1 MEKEYYV
8 YVLQD
13 STKKLP
19 KKDKNGL
26 LFTPFYVGKGLGN
39 RSGVHTYNAEKHN
52 YSHNY
57 KLLNEIVAINKS
69 KGKVIV
75 TIIFRSIDEDA
86 VYELEKSTIL
96 FYGLRHKGGILVN
109 ASSGKSGGWGA
120 ERNPTYNRMNEGSHN
135 FQIANPQ
142 LDNPKLINL
151 KRMIESV
158 DKKGLD
164 VVKEGWVTKA
174 EYANIKALR
183 IGIFRVIIRNKLPYK
198 LTGTLLKK
206 N

>member
-19 KKDKNGL
+19 KRDKCNL
-26 LFTPFYVGKGLGN
+26 SYKPFYVGKGFGN
-39 RSGVHTYNAEKHN
+39 RSQVHTYNAEKHN

-57 KLLNEIVAINKS
+57 KLLNEIVDIK
-69 KGKVIV
+69 KRGGKVIV
-75 TIIFRSIDEDA
+75 SLIFHSMDEDA
-86 VYELEKSTIL
+86 VYEKEKSTIL

-120 ERNPTYNRMNEGSHN
+120 ERNPTYERMNSGSHN
-135 FQIANPQ
+135 FQTSNPQ
-142 LDNPKLINL
+142 IINPKLIL
-151 KRMIESV
+151 LSKMIRSV
-158 DKKGLD
+158 DKKGINIET
-164 VVKEGWVTKA
+164 EGWVEKA

-183 IGIFRVIIRNKLPYK
+183 IGIIRVIIREGLPYK
-198 LTGTLLKK
+198 LSSNLLKRI
-206 N
+206 